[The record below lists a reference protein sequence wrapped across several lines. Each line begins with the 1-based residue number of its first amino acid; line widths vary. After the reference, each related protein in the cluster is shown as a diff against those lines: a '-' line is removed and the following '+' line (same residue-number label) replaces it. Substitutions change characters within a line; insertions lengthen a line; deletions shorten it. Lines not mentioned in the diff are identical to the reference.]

1 MHFNSIWEPFDFLT
15 FTHKIPM
22 DTDLLF
28 IIGVMSDIVHSLV
41 LVMNRPSPFP
51 GLSYIDYEFI
61 LYIYIYVYIYL
72 WIFKEA
78 KKNLWTSL
86 EIPFPSTPL
95 QSCHWTRISMAL
107 VRSKLGI
114 YLLSYNV
121 TPMLTVD
128 IGNYVSL
135 FIN

>member
-1 MHFNSIWEPFDFLT
+1 
-15 FTHKIPM
+15 M

-78 KKNLWTSL
+78 KKNL
-86 EIPFPSTPL
+86 
-95 QSCHWTRISMAL
+95 
-107 VRSKLGI
+107 
-114 YLLSYNV
+114 
-121 TPMLTVD
+121 
-128 IGNYVSL
+128 
-135 FIN
+135 

>member
-61 LYIYIYVYIYL
+61 FFIYMYIYL

-114 YLLSYNV
+114 YLLSYKV

>member
-1 MHFNSIWEPFDFLT
+1 MHFNSIWESFEFLT
-15 FTHKIPM
+15 VTHKIPM

-28 IIGVMSDIVHSLV
+28 IIGVMSDSVHSLV
-41 LVMNRPSPFP
+41 LVMNSPSSFP
-51 GLSYIDYEFI
+51 GLSYIDYKFI
-61 LYIYIYVYIYL
+61 LYIYLYIYL

-78 KKNLWTSL
+78 KKPLWTFL

-95 QSCHWTRISMAL
+95 QSCHWTRIISLYMAL
-107 VRSKLGI
+107 FRSKLGF
-114 YLLSYNV
+114 YLLSYV